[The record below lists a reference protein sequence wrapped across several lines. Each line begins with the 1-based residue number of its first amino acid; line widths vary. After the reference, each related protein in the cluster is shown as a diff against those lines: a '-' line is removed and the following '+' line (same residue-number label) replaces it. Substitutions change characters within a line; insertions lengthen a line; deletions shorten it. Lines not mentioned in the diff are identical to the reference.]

1 MNFNYKIL
9 KNLEMK
15 SDINEELNQKN
26 FLNPFVV
33 FRINSE
39 KTINITKEI
48 IKYLIINKNVN
59 SVILENFNEIN
70 NNIIFD
76 NNNDY
81 KNKFTIFNP
90 SNDKSDLCIIIGG
103 DGTCLWANHLYKFRK
118 ELPPFITF
126 HTGNLGYLVIYNIEN
141 YKIIL
146 DELYNSKIKNSSNNV
161 KALNSSILFEH
172 RHLIECEI
180 FSTKNEDYKNNNL
193 ETVKKSKNVMSIY
206 KCSALN
212 EILFERANNR
222 KKIGLSLYIDDT
234 HLTNIY
240 CDGLIFSSPTGS
252 TAYNLSAG
260 GPIIHFD
267 IEGLII
273 NAICSEKVFR
283 PIILPRGHK
292 VTVKGIK
299 GYPDSSCT
307 KDGMGRRFLKENEY
321 AEMWLSDKIINIII
335 LSKIS
340 KRRETIWKEK
350 IINSLGWNNGFKH

>member
-1 MNFNYKIL
+1 MNSN
-9 KNLEMK
+9 
-15 SDINEELNQKN
+15 NEEQLNKKL
-26 FLNPFVV
+26 FMNPFIV

-39 KTINITKEI
+39 KTVNITKEI

-59 SVILENFNEIN
+59 SIILENFNEIN

-76 NNNDY
+76 NNEY

-118 ELPPFITF
+118 NLPPFITF

-146 DELYNSKIKNSSNNV
+146 DELYNSKINNSSKNIKPLNN
-161 KALNSSILFEH
+161 SILFEH

-180 FSTKNEDYKNNNL
+180 FSIKNNDCKNNNL
-193 ETVKKSKNVMSIY
+193 EIIKKSENLTSIY
-206 KCSALN
+206 KSSALN
-212 EILFERANNR
+212 EILFERINIR
-222 KKIGLSLYIDDT
+222 KKIGLSLYIDET
-234 HLTNIY
+234 HLTDIY

-260 GPIIHFD
+260 GPIMHFD

-273 NAICSEKVFR
+273 NAIRSEKVFR

-321 AEMWLSDKIINIII
+321 AEIWLSDKIINIIV
-335 LSKIS
+335 LSKLS

-350 IINSLGWNNGFKH
+350 IINSLGWNNAFKH